1 MSTEAT
7 QGMGADVADLESM
20 FNDEP
25 DDSATQSATQNQGQQ
40 GTQAQQNGEDDLV
53 LDEHGNPVDPAIV
66 VDPNAEVEVELD
78 ENGDPIVDVDPNA
91 PPVELAIPDDHKVKL
106 TIDGKEVEYTF
117 GDLKAGVQKAV
128 AADKRFEEAAAIRK
142 EYTEKAQ
149 TIHTREQQLGQVLEF
164 YINQS
169 QQLIQAQQPDWNK
182 LLEENPTEYVR
193 QRHAW
198 DLKQAEMAQARQ
210 VQANVARQQAEHNEA
225 SRQQNVAEQYT
236 KLKAAIPEWSDPKKA
251 AEGAQAIDTY
261 LKAQGIHPNVLAQ
274 VDSAEVLLVARKAML
289 YDQAMARATAR
300 KAAGGTQA
308 AAQTTRQPAVANR
321 QQGVRQ
327 QSRVE
332 RPGAANTAQSAAS
345 RQNLS
350 RANATK
356 AFNAN
361 PSVDTLAALF
371 E

>member
-25 DDSATQSATQNQGQQ
+25 DQTVTQSATQNQGTQ
-40 GTQAQQNGEDDLV
+40 GTQAQQNDTGDLE
-53 LDEHGNPVDPAIV
+53 LDEHGNPVDPASASEQV
-66 VDPNAEVEVELD
+66 EGVEVELD
-78 ENGDPIVDVDPNA
+78 ENGEPIVEVDPNA
-91 PPVELAIPDDHKVKL
+91 ETVELAIPDDHKVKL

-142 EYTEKAQ
+142 EYTEKTQ

-251 AEGAQAIDTY
+251 AEGAQAIDSY
-261 LKAQGIHPNVLAQ
+261 LRAQGIHPNVLAQ
-274 VDSAEVLLVARKAML
+274 VDSAEVLVVARKAML
-289 YDQAMARATAR
+289 YDQALARAASR
-300 KAAGGTQA
+300 KAGGTQA
-308 AAQTTRQPAVANR
+308 AAQAAVKPAQGQR
-321 QQGVRQ
+321 QQAVRQ
-327 QSRVE
+327 QPRVE
-332 RPGAANTAQSAAS
+332 RPGAATAAQTSAS

-350 RANATK
+350 RANASK
-356 AFNAN
+356 AFAAN
-361 PSVDTLAALF
+361 PTVDTLAALF

>member
-40 GTQAQQNGEDDLV
+40 GTQAQNNGEDV
-53 LDEHGNPVDPAIV
+53 LELDAEGNPVDPAIAT
-66 VDPNAEVEVELD
+66 DPVEGVEVEVD
-78 ENGDPIVDVDPNA
+78 ENGDPVVQVDPNA
-91 PPVELAIPDDHKVKL
+91 PAVALEIPVDHKVKYL
-106 TIDGKEVEYTF
+106 VNGKEVETTY
-117 GDLKAGVQKAV
+117 GEMVANAQKYEGANQ
-128 AADKRFEEAAAIRK
+128 KFEEAAAIRK
-142 EYTEKAQ
+142 EYTEKTQ
-149 TIHTREQQLGQVLEF
+149 TIHTREQQLSQVLEF

-289 YDQAMARATAR
+289 YDQAMARAKER
-300 KAAGGTQA
+300 KAAGGQAVQTPVKQPVQGQRQQA
-308 AAQTTRQPAVANR
+308 AR
-321 QQGVRQ
+321 QQQ
-327 QSRVE
+327 PRVE
-332 RPGAANTAQSAAS
+332 RPGAATPAQSASS